1 MASKRARKRR
11 PAARV
16 VSLQDLPPLI
26 AEKPEAVRIANA
38 SVMPSVWVDPEDD
51 RPNTSRTAREV
62 SGHRAFCP
70 LRWCIRRHGERSQIT
85 MKHVLAADHLRRL
98 ADGILFGFNGN
109 RNPFL
114 YTDMHPGPLLGPPQ
128 PALRRARCW
137 KPFVRAMALFTQA
150 QRRLVTAI
158 VLMNRSVSAWCEE
171 LADEGRR
178 VVARIEMQ
186 KLVVCLDALAEHF
199 DREIQSDLNR
209 GAIAA

>member
-11 PAARV
+11 PAAKAV
-16 VSLQDLPPLI
+16 QLDDLPPLI
-26 AEKPEAVRIANA
+26 AEKPPEIQLLNERVMRADWNDPSDSTPNA
-38 SVMPSVWVDPEDD
+38 
-51 RPNTSRTAREV
+51 SRTARQV

-70 LRWCIRRHGERSQIT
+70 LRWCVRRHGERSQIT
-85 MKHVLAADHLRRL
+85 AKHVLAADHLRRL

-114 YTDMHPGPLLGPPQ
+114 YSDMHPGPLLGPPQ

-137 KPFVRAMALFTQA
+137 KPFVRAMALFTQP

-158 VLMNRSVSAWCEE
+158 VLLNRSVSSWVEE

-178 VVARIEMQ
+178 VVARVEMQ

-199 DREIQSDLNR
+199 DREIQSDLDR